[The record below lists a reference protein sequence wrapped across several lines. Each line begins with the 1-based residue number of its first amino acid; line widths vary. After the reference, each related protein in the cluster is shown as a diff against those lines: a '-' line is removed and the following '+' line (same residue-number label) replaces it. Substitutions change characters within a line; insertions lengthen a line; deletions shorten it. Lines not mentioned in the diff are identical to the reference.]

1 MKRVRTSK
9 VERKTSETE
18 ITVKL
23 NLDGT
28 GNYKVSTGTQFFDHM
43 LESFARH
50 SSFDLEI
57 NATGDNEHHIVED
70 VGIVLGQALKEA
82 LGDKH
87 GITRFGHAIIPMDEV
102 LILTS
107 LDLGG
112 RTYTSLDVKFR
123 KKKIEDLSAEMI
135 EHFVESFASE
145 ARMNLHIKFLDG
157 RNDHHKAEAVF
168 KSLAIALKA
177 AVTVDP
183 RKGLPSTKGV
193 L

>member
-1 MKRVRTSK
+1 VRNTT
-9 VERKTSETE
+9 VTRKTSETD

-23 NLDGT
+23 NLDGS
-28 GNYKVSTGTQFFDHM
+28 GKYSVSTGTQFFDHM

-50 SSFDLEI
+50 SGFDLEVS
-57 NATGDNEHHIVED
+57 AVGDNEHHIVED
-70 VGIVLGQALKEA
+70 VGIALGQALKEA
-82 LGDKH
+82 VGDKR
-87 GITRFGHAIIPMDEV
+87 GINRFGQAVIPMDEV

-107 LDLGG
+107 IDLGG
-112 RTYTSLDVKFR
+112 RTQTSLDAKFR

-157 RNDHHKAEAVF
+157 RNDHHKAEAIF
-168 KSLAIALKA
+168 KSLAIALKM
-177 AVTVDP
+177 AVSKDP
-183 RKGLPSTKGV
+183 KKGLPSTKGV